1 LADRR
6 AGFVRIRPV
15 VVLDYHGAKRCERP
29 RQMSVATSSSA
40 ATFGKGAFASLR
52 YRKVRD
58 RIVEFVLLGCGL
70 VAVFTTLAIVLI
82 LVYESAS
89 FFEHVSVRDFLTD
102 TMWTPLFAD
111 ARYGILPLVSGTLT
125 VTLVALLVAIPLGTI
140 IAIYLS
146 EFATHRVRE
155 SVKPVLELLGAV
167 PTVVY
172 GYFALLMVTP
182 FLQKLIPGLPGF
194 NMLSAGLVI
203 GLMIVPYVA
212 SVSEDAMRAVPRY
225 MREGSYAMGA
235 TKLQTALRVV
245 VPGALSGIAAAYILG
260 ISRAI
265 GETMVVAIAAGM
277 QPTLTFD
284 PTEPAAT
291 ITAYIVQVSLG
302 DLPHDSIGYQS
313 IFAAGLVLMLM
324 TLVFNVLGFFLTR
337 RFREAY

>member
-1 LADRR
+1 MSATATTR
-6 AGFVRIRPV
+6 
-15 VVLDYHGAKRCERP
+15 
-29 RQMSVATSSSA
+29 SVAK
-40 ATFGKGAFASLR
+40 GKGAFSSLA
-52 YRKVRD
+52 YRRNRD
-58 RIVEFVLLGCGL
+58 RIVELLLLVCAL
-70 VAVFTTLAIVLI
+70 VAVFTTIAIVVI
-82 LVYESAS
+82 LVWESS
-89 FFEHVSVRDFLTD
+89 FFFQHVTLKEFLTD

-111 ARYGILPLVSGTLT
+111 ARYGIMPLVSGTLT
-125 VTLVALLVAIPLGTI
+125 VTFVALLVAIPLGTI

-146 EFATHRVRE
+146 EFATHRMRE
-155 SVKPVLELLGAV
+155 TVKPILELLGAV

-182 FLQKLIPGLPGF
+182 VLQKLIPGLPGF

-235 TKLQTALRVV
+235 TQLQTALRVV
-245 VPGALSGIAAAYILG
+245 VPGAFSGIAAAYILG
-260 ISRAI
+260 ISRAV

-277 QPTLTFD
+277 QPTLTLN

-324 TLVFNVLGFFLTR
+324 TLVFNVIGFFLTR
-337 RFREAY
+337 KFREAY